1 MVSSRRREETRCV
14 SRRRDDVG
22 GGKHVSCVRVC
33 VVVSASS
40 FEAFTH
46 TGKQKKNVSL
56 LFLIP

>member
-1 MVSSRRREETRCV
+1 ML
-14 SRRRDDVG
+14 VG
-22 GGKHVSCVRVC
+22 VEMTMLVAANMCRVC